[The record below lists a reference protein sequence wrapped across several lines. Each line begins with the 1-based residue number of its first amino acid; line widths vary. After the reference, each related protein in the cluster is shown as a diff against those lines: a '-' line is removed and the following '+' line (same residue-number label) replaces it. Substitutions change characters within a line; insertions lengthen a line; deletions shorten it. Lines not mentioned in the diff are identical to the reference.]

1 MRHAAPF
8 LAPGLYSLEPEGVL
22 ANDRPSRRTQ
32 QSSVLLSRGFDAPRK
47 PKRLLMQKC
56 GTVLLECSKLAVA
69 C

>member
-8 LAPGLYSLEPEGVL
+8 LIPGLYSLEPEGVL
-22 ANDRPSRRTQ
+22 ANYRRMQ

>member
-8 LAPGLYSLEPEGVL
+8 LIPRLYSLGPEGVL
-22 ANDRPSRRTQ
+22 ANDRRMQ

>member
-22 ANDRPSRRTQ
+22 ANDRRMQ
-32 QSSVLLSRGFDAPRK
+32 QSSVLLSRGVDAPRK

-69 C
+69 F